1 MPKMTRFRILSLFLI
16 ISLSLFYC
24 QSYSQRGGDVEYSTK
39 SRKARKAMDRAMV
52 FFTARNLDDALID
65 AKLAVDYDT
74 NFVEAYIL
82 IGQIYES
89 KRNLPQSIKYFRKAS
104 IANPDF
110 YPMVFYILGSHELE
124 AGQYQSALNDFRT
137 YLQHPKMDKRLSKL
151 LNENIDRAYFGID
164 HIKNPVE
171 FKPNNLGSAINTS
184 AEEYVNTISTDGQT
198 IIFTRKLGKTANTLN
213 QKNSKE
219 EDFYTSIRNKNGDW
233 MRAVRMGSLFNTNGN
248 EGAMNIS
255 PDQSKMVF
263 TACYRKDGFGRC
275 DIYQTWKRGN
285 KWQVPINIGPPV
297 NTGNWE
303 SNASLSSDGKTL
315 YFVRRMGRGNSDIY
329 TAELQPDGSWGNV
342 QSIGDVINSSG
353 SEMTPYIHPDGKTLY
368 FSSDGHLGMG
378 GKDLFYSRKGDD
390 GNWTE
395 PVNLGYP
402 INDYK
407 NQMGLIINA
416 SGDLA
421 YISSDM
427 KGGKGGYDIYSFPL
441 YESARPTAVTY
452 LKGVIRDAKTKKPL
466 QADFE
471 LYDLESSKLIVESK
485 SDPVTGDFMVVI
497 PSGSLLALNVNKK
510 SYLFYSD
517 KFTVEGDFNSLKPF
531 TKNIYLN
538 PLEVDRKI
546 VLENVFFATS
556 SYQLEDK
563 SFIELNKVKDLLEIN
578 PKLRIEISGHTD
590 NVGGAAPNMK
600 LSEERAKSVF
610 DYLVSIGVP
619 DNQLVYKGYGETM
632 PVADNATEEG
642 RSNNRR
648 TELKIIGI

>member
-1 MPKMTRFRILSLFLI
+1 MVHFRILFFVLTVLFSIL
-16 ISLSLFYC
+16 YC
-24 QSYSQRGGDVEYSTK
+24 QSYAQNSGDVEYTSK
-39 SRKARKAMDRAMV
+39 SRKAKKAMDRAV
-52 FFTARNLDDALID
+52 TFFSTHNYDDAIID
-65 AKLAVDYDT
+65 AKQAVDIDT
-74 NFVEAYIL
+74 NFIEAYL
-82 IGQIYES
+82 LLGQIYETKHLIS
-89 KRNLPQSIKYFRKAS
+89 QSVFYFRKAS
-104 IANPDF
+104 KLDPDF

-124 AGQYQSALNDFRT
+124 FGEYEYALEDFKT
-137 YLQHPKMDKRLSKL
+137 YLQHPKMDRRLIKM

-164 HIKNPVE
+164 HIKNPVDFE
-171 FKPNNLGSAINTS
+171 PTNLGSSINTS

-198 IIFTRKLGKTANTLN
+198 IIFTRKLEKKTSTINKNNT
-213 QKNSKE
+213 QE
-219 EDFYTSIRNKNGDW
+219 EDFYQSIKNENNEW
-233 MRAVRMGSLFNTNGN
+233 ITAVRLGNLFNTNGN

-275 DIYQTWKRGN
+275 DIYQTWKRG
-285 KWQVPINIGPPV
+285 KSWLMPLNIGPPV

-303 SNASLSSDGKTL
+303 SNASLSSDGRTL

-342 QSIGDVINSSG
+342 QNIGDIVNSAG

-378 GKDLFYSRKGDD
+378 GKDLFYSRKDENGKW
-390 GNWTE
+390 NE

-402 INDYK
+402 INDFK

-416 SGDLA
+416 NGDLA
-421 YISSDM
+421 YISSDI

-441 YESARPTAVTY
+441 YQSARPTAVTY

-471 LYDLESSKLIVESK
+471 LYDLKSNKLIVESQ
-485 SDPVTGDFMVVI
+485 SDAITGDFMVVI
-497 PSGSLLALNVNKK
+497 PSGSKLALNVNRK

-517 KFTVEGDFNSLKPF
+517 QFKVEGDYNSLKPF
-531 TKNIYLN
+531 LKNINLN

-556 SYQLEDK
+556 SYKIENQ
-563 SFIELNKVKDLLEIN
+563 SFMELNKVKDLLRIN
-578 PKLRIEISGHTD
+578 PHLRIEISGHTD
-590 NVGGAAPNMK
+590 NVGGAIPNLK
-600 LSEERAKSVF
+600 LSEERARSVF
-610 DYLVSIGVP
+610 DYLVSIGVSA
-619 DNQLVYKGYGETM
+619 NQLVYKGYGETM
-632 PVADNATEEG
+632 PVENNETDEG
-642 RSNNRR
+642 RSKNRR
-648 TELKIIGI
+648 TELKVIGI